1 MTLPI
6 TSLVILKKAKTKNGI
21 TEQLHSQ
28 KDKET
33 KPANKVNHI
42 IKERVCSVKE
52 NKDILHWEPK
62 LFIVIYELQFIGY

>member
-6 TSLVILKKAKTKNGI
+6 TSLVILKKVKPKNGI

-33 KPANKVNHI
+33 KLANKMNDI

-52 NKDILHWEPK
+52 NKDILHWEPV
-62 LFIVIYELQFIGY
+62 FIVIYELQFIGY

>member
-6 TSLVILKKAKTKNGI
+6 TSLVILKKVKIKNGI

-28 KDKET
+28 RDKET
-33 KPANKVNHI
+33 KLANKMNHI

-52 NKDILHWEPK
+52 NKDILQGTPT
-62 LFIVIYELQFIGY
+62 LYCYLIGY